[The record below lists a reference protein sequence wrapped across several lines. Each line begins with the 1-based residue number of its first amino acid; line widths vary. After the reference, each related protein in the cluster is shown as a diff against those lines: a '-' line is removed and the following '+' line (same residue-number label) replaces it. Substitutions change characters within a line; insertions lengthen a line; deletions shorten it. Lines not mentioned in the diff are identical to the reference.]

1 MAKQQNNKK
10 KTTNKN
16 NSKKTVKTSNK
27 KINDKILKEQK
38 SEKKK
43 FFLMFMVI
51 FFLGVLLIFSAYA
64 WFSTALNVRIKTF
77 NVIVTRNSGIS
88 ISFDAITFSSSI
100 EISED
105 TLINNLGNTYPNHL
119 SQWSAGGL
127 TPVSSP
133 GIPHAN
139 TYFFDIFS
147 SSGVKYKNRKKE
159 VGYLTTGLAKETTPR
174 TFSNFIAFDIFIKNE
189 TGSPV
194 DDNLYLEYGTEIV
207 MESDSGE
214 EMEGLVNSTRIGI
227 AKVGTADLK
236 TNPTIIQ
243 NLQCNNQCSSIIYEP
258 NNTLHTELSI
268 ERSEKYGINLV
279 DGEPFPTYSYIRAG
293 GPFKVPDTISG
304 SANLDPRYFRLQQTI
319 TDEDF
324 VRPIFSLPNGIT
336 KFRIYVW
343 IEGQDIDSL
352 ETDSDGAEIAISI
365 NFIKDTQ
372 GYNAFN

>member
-1 MAKQQNNKK
+1 MQ
-10 KTTNKN
+10 
-16 NSKKTVKTSNK
+16 VC
-27 KINDKILKEQK
+27 
-38 SEKKK
+38 
-43 FFLMFMVI
+43 
-51 FFLGVLLIFSAYA
+51 Y
-64 WFSTALNVRIKTF
+64 
-77 NVIVTRNSGIS
+77 
-88 ISFDAITFSSSI
+88 
-100 EISED
+100 
-105 TLINNLGNTYPNHL
+105 GN
-119 SQWSAGGL
+119 
-127 TPVSSP
+127 
-133 GIPHAN
+133 
-139 TYFFDIFS
+139 
-147 SSGVKYKNRKKE
+147 
-159 VGYLTTGLAKETTPR
+159 
-174 TFSNFIAFDIFIKNE
+174 IKNE

-207 MESDSGE
+207 MESESGE

-227 AKVGTADLK
+227 AKVGSADLK

-304 SANLDPRYFRLQQTI
+304 SANLDPTYFGLQQTI
-319 TDEDF
+319 TEADF
-324 VRPIFSLPNGIT
+324 ERPIFSLPNGIT

>member
-27 KINDKILKEQK
+27 KINTKIVKEEK

-51 FFLGVLLIFSAYA
+51 FFLGILLIFSAYA

-119 SQWSAGGL
+119 SQWASGGL

-139 TYFFDIFS
+139 TYFFDIFT
-147 SSGVKYKNRKKE
+147 SSGVKYKNRKKD
-159 VGYLTTGLAKETTPR
+159 VGYLSTALSNENTPR
-174 TFSNFIAFDIFIKNE
+174 SFSNFIAFDIFIKNE

-207 MESDSGE
+207 MESESGE

-227 AKVGTADLK
+227 AKVGSADLK

-243 NLQCNNQCSSIIYEP
+243 NLQCNNQCSSIIFEP

-304 SANLDPRYFRLQQTI
+304 SANLDPTYFGLQQTI
-319 TDEDF
+319 TEADF
-324 VRPIFSLPNGIT
+324 ERPIFSLPNGIT